1 MFSYPRQ
8 TGQLVLVQISFIFH
22 VYCISNPKS
31 INIGQAGG
39 FEREED
45 AARAYDLAALKFWG
59 RSAPLNFPV
68 CSFIGTYMYICNLNR
83 M

>member
-1 MFSYPRQ
+1 MYNHD
-8 TGQLVLVQISFIFH
+8 QILADR
-22 VYCISNPKS
+22 
-31 INIGQAGG
+31 AGG

-68 CSFIGTYMYICNLNR
+68 SSFILWTYYTHTHTLAYIFNGIFLI
-83 M
+83 